1 MGTSIYLIKAAA
13 YFGRCVE
20 GHTCPHCPF
29 NINCWQEMHSS
40 STTLR
45 NALPVMS
52 MKAKYIFVLKPLSLL
67 CFTDG
72 IFSQD
77 ELTSS
82 PSGNAGIL
90 T

>member
-1 MGTSIYLIKAAA
+1 
-13 YFGRCVE
+13 
-20 GHTCPHCPF
+20 
-29 NINCWQEMHSS
+29 MHSS

-52 MKAKYIFVLKPLSLL
+52 MKTKYLFVLKPLSLL